1 MRIPKRLFVAIPM
14 LFVMCAVID
23 AADPRTHGGSA
34 GATDFQDRN
43 GGLGT
48 GYDRSENTEAR
59 GFGYIQPIDPNAT
72 MGCYG
77 TANDWTNFRWG
88 FQQSVVWDVH
98 LEADMYCDAAV
109 HSFSQNSKLALS
121 RVALD
126 SWGDVDSFVVNS
138 SIVCHPLLVAN
149 YLRQVYVRGNGT
161 PEPYL
166 SNPMPLGHSI
176 FAPWQNIA
184 QKKEISIRLN
194 KQLTQST
201 LNFTYWSFGE
211 ILLQASFD
219 ESRVEA
225 SFRNIAVSPRTDA
238 NWKGSY
244 VEATDINGRFL
255 GNWNLK

>member
-48 GYDRSENTEAR
+48 GYDRSEHTEAR

-77 TANDWTNFRWG
+77 TANDLTNFRWG
-88 FQQSVVWDVH
+88 FKQSVIWDVH
-98 LEADMYCDAAV
+98 LEADMYCDASV
-109 HSFSQNSKLALS
+109 LSVSQNSKLALS

-149 YLRQVYVRGNGT
+149 YLPQVYVRGNGT
-161 PEPYL
+161 PAPYL

-201 LNFTYWSFGE
+201 LNFT
-211 ILLQASFD
+211 
-219 ESRVEA
+219 
-225 SFRNIAVSPRTDA
+225 
-238 NWKGSY
+238 
-244 VEATDINGRFL
+244 
-255 GNWNLK
+255 